1 MGAKFGCLQYCEHP
15 NLHFGKFSTFRIWNF
30 HSEKDD
36 FTTFQKEI
44 KESILSTIF
53 VTLGSTLDLTAN
65 AVSVGKHVERCD
77 EARKYLVAKHN

>member
-1 MGAKFGCLQYCEHP
+1 M
-15 NLHFGKFSTFRIWNF
+15 
-30 HSEKDD
+30 EKDD